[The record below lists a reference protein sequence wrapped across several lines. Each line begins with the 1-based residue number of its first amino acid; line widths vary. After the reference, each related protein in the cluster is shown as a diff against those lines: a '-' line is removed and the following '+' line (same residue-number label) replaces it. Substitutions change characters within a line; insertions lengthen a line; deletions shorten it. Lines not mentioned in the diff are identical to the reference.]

1 MSRARTILCAGAA
14 TALAAVPAFAADPEK
29 GEVSKTAPKV
39 TWTGQSVN
47 GGATT
52 IPAVANGGAPVCQ
65 APSCD
70 TFELDVKDSAD
81 LTVIADAPETGGF
94 TMLQIVKPDGEK
106 VYNSGAEGETS
117 TKIRIKKAPAGAY
130 KVEIA
135 ANALDPQDYTASAEL
150 AVPAPPPPAPPAG
163 PAPAPT
169 ATPAPAAPAPQ
180 AGATL
185 SLRTRTISAKRSRKR
200 PKLVIAASREVTDV
214 QAKLKKGK
222 KVVGRAKLARLAG
235 RGTLKFKLRKPLKR
249 GRYALTVVAKD
260 GTRTVGLQAR
270 LRVKR

>member
-14 TALAAVPAFAADPEK
+14 AALATVPALAADPEK

-70 TFELDVKDSAD
+70 TFELSVKDSAD
-81 LTVIADAPETGGF
+81 LTVIADAPGTGGF

-106 VYNSGAEGETS
+106 VYNSGAEDETS
-117 TKIRIKKAPAGAY
+117 TKTRIKKAPAGEY

-135 ANALDPQDYTASAEL
+135 ANAINPQDYTASAEL
-150 AVPAPPPPAPPAG
+150 AVPAPPPPPPAG
-163 PAPAPT
+163 GPAPTPT
-169 ATPAPAAPAPQ
+169 ATPAPAPAPQ

-185 SLRTRTISAKRSRKR
+185 SLRTRTISAKRSRTR
-200 PKLVIAASREVTDV
+200 PKLVASASREVTNV
-214 QAKLKKGK
+214 RAKLKKGK
-222 KVVGRAKLARLAG
+222 KTLGRAKLARLAG
-235 RGTLKFKLRKPLKR
+235 RATLKFKLRKPLRR
-249 GRYALTVVAKD
+249 GRYAVTVVAKD

-270 LRVKR
+270 IRVKR